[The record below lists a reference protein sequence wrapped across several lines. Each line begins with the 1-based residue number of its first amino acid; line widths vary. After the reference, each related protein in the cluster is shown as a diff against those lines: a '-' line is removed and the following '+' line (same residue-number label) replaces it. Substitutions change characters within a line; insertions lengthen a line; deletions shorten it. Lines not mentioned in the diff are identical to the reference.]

1 MNSALKRTIDGLTE
15 AERLELLDYLRE
27 GGTGDTD
34 SAFDLS
40 PAEKATLRARY
51 EQLRTDP
58 SVRTHTIEEI
68 AAELG
73 VRL

>member
-1 MNSALKRTIDGLTE
+1 MKNALKQTVDGLSD

-27 GGTGDTD
+27 GGVGD
-34 SAFDLS
+34 AEAVFDLS

-51 EQLRTDP
+51 EQLRADP
-58 SVRTHTIEEI
+58 SIRTYSIEEI

>member
-1 MNSALKRTIDGLTE
+1 MNNTLNRAVDGLSE
-15 AERLELLDYLRE
+15 VERLELLDYLRD
-27 GGTGDTD
+27 G
-34 SAFDLS
+34 SANDADVTFDLS

-51 EQLRTDP
+51 DQLRSNP
-58 SVRTHTIEEI
+58 SAPTCTLEEI

>member
-1 MNSALKRTIDGLTE
+1 MNSALKRAVDGLNDI
-15 AERLELLDYLRE
+15 ERLELLDYLRE
-27 GGTGDTD
+27 GSAGDSD
-34 SAFDLS
+34 AAFDLS

-51 EQLRTDP
+51 EQLRADP
-58 SVRTHTIEEI
+58 STRTYAIEEI